1 MEKFRSFII
10 VLFLLTS
17 LVVIVG
23 LALYDNMFLA
33 MLFDELKNYL
43 IPAGIAVL
51 IFLIL
56 FSAGIATN
64 SGRSFGSL
72 SGNGF
77 FQLAV
82 LELFIV
88 AAGLVYY
95 RYYLQQPGQ
104 IIIRLEPEKTKDSI
118 KVGMKYQ
125 SSQPSPMD
133 TVNVP
138 ATLHHVR
145 PGNYSFETIDRD
157 IVYFHTVISLE
168 PGATETL
175 AIPVVLDFKT
185 LTVNTEPQGADIWI
199 DSVLTSKTPDTLNIF
214 NKDSIILELKME
226 GYQTYADTL
235 ALKTNR
241 DLGVITLNKLYTLW
255 IYCNYTDM
263 DYSIYNMNNE
273 MIFTAVGTKK
283 IRLPKGQYRIV
294 YGIGEGQ
301 TESRSF
307 SLNYNYSIKIPY

>member
-1 MEKFRSFII
+1 MD
-10 VLFLLTS
+10 
-17 LVVIVG
+17 
-23 LALYDNMFLA
+23 LAALA
-33 MLFDELKNYL
+33 QSWH
-43 IPAGIAVL
+43 P
-51 IFLIL
+51 
-56 FSAGIATN
+56 
-64 SGRSFGSL
+64 
-72 SGNGF
+72 GNGF

-95 RYYLQQPGQ
+95 RYYLQPGQ

-125 SSQPSPMD
+125 SSRPSPMD
-133 TVNVP
+133 TVIVP
-138 ATLHHVR
+138 AILHHMR
-145 PGNYSFETIDRD
+145 PGNYSIETVDRD
-157 IVYFHTVISLE
+157 IVYFYTVISLE

-175 AIPVVLDFKT
+175 AIPVLLDFKT

-199 DSVLTSKTPDTLNIF
+199 DSVLTAKTPDTLNIF

-241 DLGVITLNKLYTLW
+241 DLGVITLYKLYTLW
-255 IYCNYTDM
+255 IHCNYTDM
-263 DYSIYNMNNE
+263 DYSIYDMNNE

-283 IRLPKGQYRIV
+283 IRLPKGRYRIV

-301 TESRSF
+301 PESRRF
-307 SLNYNYSIKIPY
+307 SLNYNYSIHIPF

>member
-1 MEKFRSFII
+1 MKKFRSFIT
-10 VLFLLTS
+10 VFFLLAS
-17 LVVIVG
+17 LVVIIG
-23 LALYDNMFLA
+23 IALYDNMFLA
-33 MLFDELKNYL
+33 MLLDELKNYL

-64 SGRSFGSL
+64 SGRSLASL

-82 LELFIV
+82 LELFLV

-104 IIIRLEPEKTKDSI
+104 IIIRLHPEKTKDSI

-125 SSQPSPMD
+125 FSQKSPMD
-133 TVNVP
+133 TVTVP
-138 ATLHHVR
+138 ATLHHMR
-145 PGNYSFETIDRD
+145 PGNYSFETVDGD
-157 IVYFHTVISLE
+157 IVYFQTEISLE
-168 PGATETL
+168 PGETETL

-199 DSVLTSKTPDTLNIF
+199 DSVLTAKTPDTLNIF

-241 DLGVITLNKLYTLW
+241 DLGIIALNKLYTLW
-255 IYCNYTDM
+255 IRCNYADM
-263 DYSIYNMNNE
+263 DYSIYDMNNE
-273 MIFTAVGTKK
+273 MIFTAIGTKK
-283 IRLPKGQYRIV
+283 IELAKGQYRVV
-294 YGIGEGQ
+294 YGIGEGA
-301 TESRSF
+301 TESRRF
-307 SLNYNYSIKIPY
+307 SLNYNQSIRIPY

>member
-1 MEKFRSFII
+1 MKKFRSF
-10 VLFLLTS
+10 VTVFFLLTS

-23 LALYDNMFLA
+23 IALYDNMLVA
-33 MLFDELKNYL
+33 MLLDELKNYL
-43 IPAGIAVL
+43 IPVGIAVL

-56 FSAGIATN
+56 LSAGIATN

-82 LELFIV
+82 LELFTV

-95 RYYLQQPGQ
+95 RYDLRQPGQ

-118 KVGMKYQ
+118 NVGMKYQ
-125 SSQPSPMD
+125 SSQSSPVD
-133 TVNVP
+133 TVIVP
-138 ATLHHVR
+138 ATLHRMR
-145 PGNYSFETIDRD
+145 PGNYSFETLDRD
-157 IVYFHTVISLE
+157 IVSFDTVISLE
-168 PGATETL
+168 PGAIETL

-185 LTVNTEPQGADIWI
+185 VIVNTEPQGADIWI
-199 DSVLTSKTPDTLNIF
+199 DSVLTAKTPDTLNIF

-226 GYQTYADTL
+226 GYETYVDTL

-241 DLGVITLNKLYTLW
+241 DLGVITLNKLYTFW
-255 IYCNYTDM
+255 IYCNFSDM
-263 DYSIYNMNNE
+263 DYSIYDMNNE

-283 IRLPKGQYRIV
+283 IRLPKGRYRIE

-301 TESRSF
+301 TESRMF
-307 SLNYNYSIKIPY
+307 DLNYNYSIKIPY

>member
-1 MEKFRSFII
+1 MKKFRSFITL
-10 VLFLLTS
+10 LFLLTS

-23 LALYDNMFLA
+23 IALYDNMFLA
-33 MLFDELKNYL
+33 MLLDELKNYL

-56 FSAGIATN
+56 LSAGIATN
-64 SGRSFGSL
+64 SGKSFGSL
-72 SGNGF
+72 SANGF

-82 LELFIV
+82 LELILV
-88 AAGLVYY
+88 AAGLVFY
-95 RYYLQQPGQ
+95 RYHLQQPGQ

-133 TVNVP
+133 TVIVP
-138 ATLHHVR
+138 VTLHHMR
-145 PGNYSFETIDRD
+145 PGNYSFETVDRD
-157 IVYFHTVISLE
+157 IVHFDTVISLQ

-175 AIPVVLDFKT
+175 AIPAVLDFKT

-199 DSVLTSKTPDTLNIF
+199 DSLLISKTPDTLNIF
-214 NKDSIILELKME
+214 KKDSIMLELKME

-235 ALKTNR
+235 ALEANR
-241 DLGVITLNKLYTLW
+241 DLGVITLAKLFTLW
-255 IYCNYTDM
+255 IYCNYSDM
-263 DYSIYNMNNE
+263 DYSIYDMNNE
-273 MIFTAVGTKK
+273 MVFTAVGTKK
-283 IRLPKGQYRIV
+283 IRLPKGRYRIV

-301 TESRSF
+301 TESRGF

>member
-33 MLFDELKNYL
+33 MLLDELKNYL

-138 ATLHHVR
+138 ATLHHMR
-145 PGNYSFETIDRD
+145 PGNYSFETVDRD
-157 IVYFHTVISLE
+157 IVHFDTVISLE

-235 ALKTNR
+235 ALETNR

-255 IYCNYTDM
+255 IYCNYGDM
-263 DYSIYNMNNE
+263 DYSIYDMNNE
-273 MIFTAVGTKK
+273 IIFTAVGAKK
-283 IRLPKGQYRIV
+283 IRLPKGRYRIV
-294 YGIGEGQ
+294 YPIGEGQ
-301 TESRSF
+301 TASIRF
-307 SLNYNYSIKIPY
+307 SLNYNYSINIPF

>member
-1 MEKFRSFII
+1 MKKFRSFIT
-10 VLFLLTS
+10 VFFLLTS
-17 LVVIVG
+17 LVVIIG
-23 LALYDNMFLA
+23 IALYDNMLLA
-33 MLFDELKNYL
+33 VLLDELKNYL

-64 SGRSFGSL
+64 SGRSLGSL

-95 RYYLQQPGQ
+95 RYYLQKPAQ
-104 IIIRLEPEKTKDSI
+104 IIIRLEPEKTRDSI

-125 SSQPSPMD
+125 SSQSSPMD
-133 TVNVP
+133 TVIAP
-138 ATLHHVR
+138 ATLRHKR
-145 PGNYSFETIDRD
+145 PGSYSFETLGRD
-157 IVYFHTVISLE
+157 IVYFDTVISLE

-199 DSVLTSKTPDTLNIF
+199 DSVLTAKTPDTLNIF
-214 NKDSIILELKME
+214 NKDSIILELKMD
-226 GYQTYADTL
+226 GYETYADTL
-235 ALKTNR
+235 ALKSNI
-241 DLGVITLNKLYTLW
+241 DLGVIALHKLYTLW
-255 IYCNYTDM
+255 IRCNFSDM
-263 DYSIYNMNNE
+263 DYSIYDMNNE
-273 MIFTAVGTKK
+273 MVFTAVGTKK
-283 IRLPKGQYRIV
+283 IQLPKGRYRIV

-301 TESRSF
+301 TESKMF
-307 SLNYNYSIKIPY
+307 SLNYNHSIRIPY

>member
-1 MEKFRSFII
+1 
-10 VLFLLTS
+10 
-17 LVVIVG
+17 
-23 LALYDNMFLA
+23 MFLA
-33 MLFDELKNYL
+33 TLLEELKNYL

-64 SGRSFGSL
+64 SGRSFSSL

-82 LELFIV
+82 LELLIV
-88 AAGLVYY
+88 AAGLAYY
-95 RYYLQQPGQ
+95 RFHLQQPGQ

-125 SSQPSPMD
+125 SSKPSPID
-133 TVNVP
+133 TVIVP
-138 ATLHHVR
+138 ATLHHMR

-157 IVYFHTVISLE
+157 IVYFQTVISLE
-168 PGATETL
+168 PGARETL

-199 DSVLTSKTPDTLNIF
+199 DGVLTAKTPDTLNIF

-241 DLGVITLNKLYTLW
+241 DLGVITLYKLYTLW
-255 IYCNYTDM
+255 IHCSYGYM
-263 DYSIYNMNNE
+263 DYSIYDMNNK
-273 MIFTAVGTKK
+273 MIFSAVGTKK
-283 IRLPKGQYRIV
+283 IRLPKGRYRIV
-294 YGIGEGQ
+294 YGIGEGA
-301 TESRSF
+301 TESRRF
-307 SLNYNYSIKIPY
+307 SLNYNYSVRIPY

>member
-1 MEKFRSFII
+1 MKKFRSFIT
-10 VLFLLTS
+10 VFFLLTS
-17 LVVIVG
+17 LVVIIG
-23 LALYDNMFLA
+23 IALYDNMFLA
-33 MLFDELKNYL
+33 MLLDELKNYL

-72 SGNGF
+72 YGNGF

-82 LELFIV
+82 LELFMV
-88 AAGLVYY
+88 TAGLVYY

-133 TVNVP
+133 TVIVP
-138 ATLHHVR
+138 ATLHHMR

-157 IVYFHTVISLE
+157 IVYFQTVISLE

-199 DSVLTSKTPDTLNIF
+199 DSVLTAKTPDTLNIF

-241 DLGVITLNKLYTLW
+241 DLGVITLYKLCTLW
-255 IYCNYTDM
+255 IYCNFTDM
-263 DYSIYNMNNE
+263 DYSIYDMNNE

-283 IRLPKGQYRIV
+283 IRLPKGRYRIV

-301 TESRSF
+301 TESRRF

>member
-1 MEKFRSFII
+1 MKKFRSFITL
-10 VLFLLTS
+10 LFLLTS

-23 LALYDNMFLA
+23 IALYDNMFLA
-33 MLFDELKNYL
+33 MLLDELKNYL

-72 SGNGF
+72 SANGF

-82 LELFIV
+82 LELILV
-88 AAGLVYY
+88 AAGLVFY
-95 RYYLQQPGQ
+95 RYHLQQPGQ

-133 TVNVP
+133 TVIVP
-138 ATLHHVR
+138 ATLHHMR
-145 PGNYSFETIDRD
+145 PGNYSFETVDRD

-199 DSVLTSKTPDTLNIF
+199 DSVLTAKTPDTLNIF

-255 IYCNYTDM
+255 VRCNYTDM